1 MTLNC
6 IFILYCT
13 KIIWD
18 QYKFNDYNNNI
29 YLIGKCSEINDMNI
43 IES

>member
-1 MTLNC
+1 M
-6 IFILYCT
+6 

-18 QYKFNDYNNNI
+18 QYKFNDYNNRYNT
-29 YLIGKCSEINDMNI
+29 YLIRKCNEINDMNI